1 MRVKV
6 KKRYIGFLVSFVL
19 LFLIFQKMDF
29 HEILEY
35 LKTFNLK
42 NLIICIPLYF
52 TAYLFRA
59 KRWKNLMLNLPQL
72 SSKTLMGITFIG
84 YAVNCF
90 MPARAGDFYRA
101 HLVGSTFG
109 ISRISVI
116 SSIVLERIFDGIVVL
131 GYLLFIM
138 MFFYHQPWLYNV
150 AITSGAIF
158 LGVFGFIY
166 WVIKYGNL
174 EDLFRKMTVIFRKY
188 GLPIKMVSQIRKGT
202 KHIASFINGFEVLN
216 NPKIL
221 ANSFFL
227 TICIWLVESLFLF
240 TIINGFGMKF
250 GFSVAIFLMCLTV
263 FSAMVPSLSIHT
275 GPYQCAFILALNAF
289 NVNKEM
295 AIAMAFVTQIIMI
308 SFLAITGTFY
318 MLRYHI
324 KITQIQKEF
333 EEQSE
338 TEEPEINI

>member
-1 MRVKV
+1 MKIKI
-6 KKRYIGFLVSFVL
+6 KKRYIGALVSLVL

-29 HEILEY
+29 HKILEH
-35 LKTFNLK
+35 LKAFNLK
-42 NLIICIPLYF
+42 NLIICIPIYF
-52 TAYLFRA
+52 MAYVFRA

-72 SSKTLMGITFIG
+72 STKTLMGITFIG

-101 HLVGSTFG
+101 HLVGSKFG
-109 ISRISVI
+109 ISRVSVV
-116 SSIVLERIFDGIVVL
+116 SSILLERILDGIAVL
-131 GYLLFIM
+131 GFLLFIM

-150 AITSGAIF
+150 AISAATVF

-174 EDLFRKMTVIFRKY
+174 EDLFRKMTVVFRKY
-188 GLPIKMVSQIRKGT
+188 GLPIKLVNKIRKST

-221 ANSFFL
+221 ASSFLL
-227 TICIWLVESLFLF
+227 TVCIWLTESVFLF
-240 TIINGFGMKF
+240 TIINGFGMTF
-250 GFSVAIFLMCLTV
+250 GFSVAVFLMCLTV
-263 FSAMVPSLSIHT
+263 FSAMVPSVNINA
-275 GPYQCAFILALNAF
+275 GPYQGAFILALNPF
-289 NVNKEM
+289 GVTKEM
-295 AIAMAFVTQIIMI
+295 AIAMAFVTQAVIIPVVVI
-308 SFLAITGTFY
+308 AGAFY

-324 KITQIQKEF
+324 KIEQIQKEF

-338 TEEPEINI
+338 SEEEFEIS